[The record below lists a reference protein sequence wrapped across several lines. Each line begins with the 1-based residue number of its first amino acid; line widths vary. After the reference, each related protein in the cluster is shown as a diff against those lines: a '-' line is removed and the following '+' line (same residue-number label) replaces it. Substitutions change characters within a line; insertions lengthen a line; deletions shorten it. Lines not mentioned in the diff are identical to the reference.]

1 MLFSWIDITPA
12 MWENFGIF
20 SAMLIVA
27 LIAML
32 LWRRREERRMEAI
45 DASHK
50 LASWGLTKVAGIVS
64 AYAVGNYIGKDSV
77 GRGIREL
84 IAEVKEGGLGPILR
98 KVGWKMV
105 ENVFCKD
112 TEDRKE
118 LERLLKETTAK
129 VKIEDDAP
137 VEI

>member
-1 MLFSWIDITPA
+1 MLFAWKITPV
-12 MWENFGIF
+12 MWENFGYF
-20 SAMLIVA
+20 SACLIVA
-27 LIAML
+27 LILML
-32 LWRRREERRMEAI
+32 LWRRREERRVEAI
-45 DASHK
+45 AVSHK
-50 LASWGLTKVAGIVS
+50 LHGWGLTKVAGIVS

-137 VEI
+137 VEV